1 MPKQRT
7 RRRFDEPRRGVSQ
20 AMVEAEA
27 RELQRELDS
36 YLVQSLTDLK
46 EISQQRSQAYRNAD
60 DSLRVA
66 VDRLPERERRA
77 VMCMLRRDLYLVL
90 EVYLAYVGGL
100 QPEAPAPMSNPE
112 PTNLPFSKWL
122 FGS

>member
-7 RRRFDEPRRGVSQ
+7 RRRFDEPRRGISQ
-20 AMVEAEA
+20 LMVEAEA
-27 RELQRELDS
+27 RELDS
-36 YLVQSLTDLK
+36 YLLQSVTDLK
-46 EISQQRSQAYRNAD
+46 ETSQQRSQAYRNAD

-77 VMCMLRRDLYLVL
+77 VMCMLGRDLYPVL

-100 QPEAPAPMSNPE
+100 QPETPALISNPE
-112 PTNLPFSKWL
+112 PTQLPFSEWL
-122 FGS
+122 FSR

>member
-1 MPKQRT
+1 MPKRAS

-36 YLVQSLTDLK
+36 YLVQSLTDLN
-46 EISQQRSQAYRNAD
+46 ETSQHRSQAYRNAD
-60 DSLRVA
+60 DSLRMA
-66 VDRLPERERRA
+66 VDHLPERERRA
-77 VMCMLRRDLYLVL
+77 VMCMLGRDLYLVL

-100 QPEAPAPMSNPE
+100 QCEAPIPVANSE
-112 PTNLPFSKWL
+112 PTQLPFSEWL